1 MTAGASRLAA
11 LLVLVACTATCPPA
25 AAQAISLETYRQG
38 DAISVFAEVLL
49 DVDPK
54 LAWDVLSDYDH
65 LAQFIPDMIVSRVLS
80 REGNTVIVEQKGE
93 FGVLFFRQP
102 IDLRLRIVEVP
113 HTSIVAHAVGG
124 SFREM
129 SGRYDLDETAGGH
142 VKLSY
147 TGRFVP
153 GFSLPAFLGIIGVR
167 HTAATQLTA
176 LVDEIMR
183 RDALGKAARP

>member
-1 MTAGASRLAA
+1 MTAGAPRLAA
-11 LLVLVACTATCPPA
+11 LLVLVACTVAGPPA

-38 DAISVFAEVLL
+38 DAINVFAEVLL

-65 LAQFIPDMIVSRVLS
+65 LAQFIPDMSVSRVLS
-80 REGNTVIVEQKGE
+80 RDGNTVVVEQKGE
-93 FGVLFFRQP
+93 FGVLFFHQP
-102 IDLRLRIVEVP
+102 IDLTLRIVEVP
-113 HTSIVAHAVGG
+113 HTSIVAQAVGG
-124 SFREM
+124 SFSEM
-129 SGRYDLDETAGGH
+129 SGRYDLDEIGGR

-147 TGRFVP
+147 VGRFVP

-183 RDALGKAARP
+183 RDARRKAARP